1 MSFELR
7 DRDLLGRIGK
17 LKTKSGTI
25 ETPAFMPVINPIILS
40 IPPKQ
45 MKKDFGCNIIITNSY
60 ITWNHFGDIPNLKIH
75 KLLEYDG
82 IIATDS
88 GAYQILVYGK
98 VKVTQEEIIRFQ
110 KQLGTDIGVI
120 LDIPSGWDVPR
131 SQVQYTVEETL
142 KRAREA
148 LPLIRDTPNLW
159 VGPIQGGKYLD
170 LLAKSAREISEMPF
184 QIYALGSPTEVMER
198 YMFPVLVDM
207 TLTAKM
213 NIPVEKPLHLF
224 GAGHPMML
232 ALGVAMGCDLFD
244 SAAYAIFAKNDR
256 YFTNRGTIL
265 LKDLRYLP
273 CSCPI
278 CSKHSAQ
285 EIRELTKGERQRKLT
300 EHNLFVT
307 MTEIEIIK
315 QSITEGR
322 LLDLVEA
329 RAKGHP
335 KMTEALK
342 RFSKYKNKIEKNS
355 SGFKGHGVFYYDYH
369 SLIKPEITRYINL
382 LKNNYR
388 KPVGMNTLL
397 LMTRPNSRPF
407 NTNPAY
413 IELKKK
419 IDVFKT
425 LHRCFYAAPY
435 GIIPDDL
442 SETYPL
448 SQFEIAEPLDHE
460 TMEFTINQILN
471 YIENT
476 NHQKIIVLSGKN
488 PLDERLQD
496 ILIKKIEKKRLQIL
510 VHDDP
515 WTKKSLD
522 NLLEIITNPNQSK
535 MQDKFKNKNP
545 S

>member
-25 ETPAFMPVINPIILS
+25 ETPAFMPVINPIIQS
-40 IPPKQ
+40 ISPRQ

-60 ITWNHFGDIPNLKIH
+60 ITWTHFGDIPNLKIH

-82 IIATDS
+82 VIATDS

-98 VKVTQEEIIRFQ
+98 VKVTQPEIIKFQ
-110 KQLGTDIGVI
+110 KQIGTDIGVI

-131 SQVQYTVEETL
+131 SQVQFTVEETL

-148 LPLIRDTPNLW
+148 LPLIKETPNLW

-170 LLAKSAREISEMPF
+170 LLAKSAKEISEMPF

-207 TLTAKM
+207 TMTAKM

-232 ALGVAMGCDLFD
+232 ALSVAMGCDLFD

-256 YFTNRGTIL
+256 YITNRGTIL

-273 CSCPI
+273 CNCHV
-278 CSKHSAQ
+278 CRKYSAE
-285 EIRELTKGERQRKLT
+285 EIKEMTKGERQRKLT
-300 EHNLFVT
+300 VHNLFVT

-315 QSITEGR
+315 QSITEGK
-322 LLDLVEA
+322 LMDLVEA
-329 RAKGHP
+329 RARGHP

-342 RFSKYKNKIEKNS
+342 RFSKYKNKLEKNS

-369 SLIKPEITRYINL
+369 SLVKPEITRYIKRL
-382 LKNNYR
+382 ENNYR
-388 KPVGMNTLL
+388 KPIGVNNLL
-397 LMTRPNSRPF
+397 LMARPNSRPF
-407 NTNPAY
+407 NANPCY
-413 IELKKK
+413 IELKEK
-419 IDVFKT
+419 IKDIKSID
-425 LHRCFYAAPY
+425 RCFYAAPY

-460 TMEFTINQILN
+460 TIEFTINQILN
-471 YIENT
+471 YIKNT
-476 NHQKIIVLSGKN
+476 NPQKIIVLTGKN
-488 PLDERLQD
+488 PLDERLSD
-496 ILIKKIEKKRLQIL
+496 ILRKKIEEKKFHIL
-510 VHDDP
+510 VNDDP
-515 WTKKSLD
+515 WTKKSREK
-522 NLLEIITNPNQSK
+522 LLEIIRK
-535 MQDKFKNKNP
+535 Y
-545 S
+545 